1 MTAPEKTVTPTHR
14 NAVASQPTPSAWRR
28 FTRFCGDSLVPWL
41 CKFMLWAWGIFNI
54 GLLVWVIM
62 TSFKSTSEILLGPFA
77 LPSKIEWD
85 NYVTAWTVAG
95 FGQATLATLVFV
107 GATLIIVLAVSTPA
121 AYALARMTGRGA
133 DRLTYYFA
141 LGIAL
146 PMQSVL
152 IPFFLMNTSFGMFM
166 VDWVTGIWDPRIG
179 LIILYSATA
188 IPWTVFILTAF
199 FKSLPASLEEAAA
212 LDGAGP
218 WTTFRRIMIPLAKG
232 PLTTVAMITAIGAWN
247 ETLLVLVLVPDGA
260 LRTLPAALLN
270 MYYSLQY
277 TSNWGALFAGVVLV
291 IGPIVLLYAWAGRRI
306 VEGATMGAVK

>member
-1 MTAPEKTVTPTHR
+1 
-14 NAVASQPTPSAWRR
+14 
-28 FTRFCGDSLVPWL
+28 
-41 CKFMLWAWGIFNI
+41 
-54 GLLVWVIM
+54 
-62 TSFKSTSEILLGPFA
+62 
-77 LPSKIEWD
+77 
-85 NYVTAWTVAG
+85 
-95 FGQATLATLVFV
+95 
-107 GATLIIVLAVSTPA
+107 
-121 AYALARMTGRGA
+121 
-133 DRLTYYFA
+133 
-141 LGIAL
+141 
-146 PMQSVL
+146 MQSVL

-218 WTTFRRIMIPLAKG
+218 WTTFRRIMLPLAKG